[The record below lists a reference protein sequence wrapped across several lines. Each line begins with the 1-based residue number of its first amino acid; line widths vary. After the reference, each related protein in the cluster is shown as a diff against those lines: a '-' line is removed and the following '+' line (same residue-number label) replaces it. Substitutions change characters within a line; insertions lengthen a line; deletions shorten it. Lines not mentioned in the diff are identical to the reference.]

1 MTKQEANQMLEDTFE
16 KAFDKAY
23 EENPE
28 GAAKVIKNYKKLKV
42 TEYREYGKTAGNLR
56 AVAMERL
63 HALPVVM
70 AEQNGEVI
78 TMMVGSGFGDRNPT
92 VLEVVIRGGDVT
104 VSAWAKEGLIPQNS
118 ARKAVNAAL
127 KALGLL

>member
-1 MTKQEANQMLEDTFE
+1 MTKQEANQLLEETFA
-16 KAFDKAY
+16 KAFDKAF

-28 GAAKVIKNYKKLKV
+28 GAAKVIKNYNKLNI
-42 TEYREYGKTAGNLR
+42 TEYREFGKTTGNLR

-63 HALPVVM
+63 HTLPVVM

-78 TMMVGSGFGDRNPT
+78 TMIVGSGFGDRNPT
-92 VLEVVIRGGDVT
+92 ALEVVIQGSDVS
-104 VSAWAKEGLIPQNS
+104 VSAWAKEGLIPQKS
-118 ARKAVNAAL
+118 AKKAVNAAL

>member
-1 MTKQEANQMLEDTFE
+1 MTKQEANQMLEEAFA
-16 KAFDKAY
+16 KAF

-28 GAAKVIKNYKKLKV
+28 AAAKVIANYNKLKI
-42 TEYREYGKTAGNLR
+42 TEYQECGKTTGNLR

-63 HALPVVM
+63 HALPVMM
-70 AEQNGEVI
+70 AEQKGEVI

-92 VLEVVIRGGDVT
+92 VLEVVIVGADVT
-104 VSAWAKEGLIPQNS
+104 VTAWAKEGLIPQKS

>member
-1 MTKQEANQMLEDTFE
+1 MTKQEANQMLEETFA
-16 KAFDKAY
+16 KAF

-28 GAAKVIKNYKKLKV
+28 GAAKIINNYNKLKIS
-42 TEYREYGKTAGNLR
+42 EYQEFGKTSGNLR

-63 HALPVVM
+63 HALPVMM

-92 VLEVVIRGGDVT
+92 VLEVVIQGGDVA

-118 ARKAVNAAL
+118 AKKAVNAAL

>member
-1 MTKQEANQMLEDTFE
+1 MTHEEANQMLEEAFA
-16 KAFDKAY
+16 KAF

-28 GAAKVIKNYKKLKV
+28 AAAKVIANYNKLKI
-42 TEYREYGKTAGNLR
+42 TEYQECGKTTGNLR

-63 HALPVVM
+63 HALPVMM
-70 AEQNGEVI
+70 AEQKGEVI

-92 VLEVVIRGGDVT
+92 VLEVVIQGGDVA

-118 ARKAVNAAL
+118 AKKAVNAAL

>member
-1 MTKQEANQMLEDTFE
+1 MTGEEARQILESTFA
-16 KAFDKAY
+16 KAF

-28 GAAKVIKNYKKLKV
+28 AGAKAINSYNKLKV
-42 TEYREYGKTAGNLR
+42 SEYQECGKTSGNLR

-63 HALPVVM
+63 HELPVM
-70 AEQNGEVI
+70 SAEQNGEVI

-92 VLEVVIRGGDVT
+92 MLEVVIRGSDVT
-104 VSAWAKEGLIPQNS
+104 VTAWAKEGIIPQKS
-118 ARKAVNAAL
+118 AKKAVNAAL

>member
-28 GAAKVIKNYKKLKV
+28 GAAKVINNYKKLKV
-42 TEYREYGKTAGNLR
+42 TEYKEYGKTTGNLR
-56 AVAMERL
+56 AVAMERRPP
-63 HALPVVM
+63 LPDDL
-70 AEQNGEVI
+70 AEENGEVI
-78 TMMVGSGFGDRNPT
+78 PMRV
-92 VLEVVIRGGDVT
+92 EVVIQGGDVA

-118 ARKAVNAAL
+118 AKKAVNAAL

>member
-1 MTKQEANQMLEDTFE
+1 MTKQEAKRMLEEAFAKPFE
-16 KAFDKAY
+16 
-23 EENPE
+23 ETPE
-28 GAAKVIKNYKKLKV
+28 AAAKIINNYNKLKV
-42 TEYREYGKTAGNLR
+42 TEYQECGKTTGNLR

-63 HALPVVM
+63 HELPVMM
-70 AEQNGEVI
+70 AEQKGEVI

-92 VLEVVIRGGDVT
+92 VLEVVIQGSDVCVT
-104 VSAWAKEGLIPQNS
+104 AWAKEGIIPQKS

>member
-1 MTKQEANQMLEDTFE
+1 MTKQEANQMLEETFA
-16 KAFDKAY
+16 KAF

-28 GAAKVIKNYKKLKV
+28 GAAKIINNYNKLKIS
-42 TEYREYGKTAGNLR
+42 EYQEFGKTSGNLR

-63 HALPVVM
+63 HALPVMM

-92 VLEVVIRGGDVT
+92 VLEVVIHGSDVS
-104 VSAWAKEGLIPQNS
+104 VSAWAKEGMIPQKS
-118 ARKAVNAAL
+118 AKKAVNAAL

>member
-1 MTKQEANQMLEDTFE
+1 MTKQEANQMLEEAFA
-16 KAFDKAY
+16 KAF

-28 GAAKVIKNYKKLKV
+28 AAAKVIANYNKLKI
-42 TEYREYGKTAGNLR
+42 TEYQECGKTTGNLR

-63 HALPVVM
+63 HALPVMM
-70 AEQNGEVI
+70 AEQKGEVI

-92 VLEVVIRGGDVT
+92 VLEVVISGGDVS
-104 VSAWAKEGLIPQNS
+104 VSAWAKEGLIPQKS

-127 KALGLL
+127 KALGML

>member
-1 MTKQEANQMLEDTFE
+1 MTKQEANQMLEEAFA
-16 KAFDKAY
+16 KAF

-28 GAAKVIKNYKKLKV
+28 AAAKVIANYNKLKI
-42 TEYREYGKTAGNLR
+42 TEYQECGKTTGNLR

-63 HALPVVM
+63 HALPVM
-70 AEQNGEVI
+70 SAEQNGEVI

-92 VLEVVIRGGDVT
+92 VLEVVIRGGDVA
-104 VSAWAKEGLIPQNS
+104 VSAWAKEGLIPQKS

-127 KALGLL
+127 KALGML